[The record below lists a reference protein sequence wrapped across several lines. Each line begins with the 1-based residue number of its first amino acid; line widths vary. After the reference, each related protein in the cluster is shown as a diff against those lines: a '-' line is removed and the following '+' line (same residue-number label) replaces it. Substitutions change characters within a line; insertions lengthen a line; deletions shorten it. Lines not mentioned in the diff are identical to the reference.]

1 MANPTV
7 RRSNNPRQSEANRG
21 VKSLPLNLRRGV
33 AWALEI
39 TLVVASGVLPLGIGV
54 YLNSRGTERV
64 PLSPVLAA
72 TENALER
79 TLDLPVSYNNRNVD
93 PLTNLFCSA
102 ALLAPLA
109 LGGWQLYLLAK
120 TGSTTPK
127 RWLGVRVIA
136 DSGQPPGLVR
146 VVVREGI
153 GRWGLP
159 LTIAYYLWR
168 SIAFPHVFIF
178 TGLAGLLVLGEGL
191 VYALDDKQRALHD
204 RLAGTMVIDGYRYGE
219 SGEQWSAQ
227 SDAHPLA
234 LAPASSTSTKN
245 LWQWMR
251 LNPSFTL
258 LLVTISS
265 TAAILATLVS
275 TQIYA
280 QNQANNRK
288 TEQVNGQQFVALLKQ
303 LDPGSTA
310 SLDQRRAAILA
321 MGTLDDPQALQFL
334 VQRLS
339 QETNP
344 SLLDAIQQS
353 LTSAGTTSMPY
364 LQQLNQSLSHDLESV
379 RFNGTPQE
387 RELRTQ
393 KLFLS
398 QKAIAKILAVYSG
411 KTHNLDL
418 NRTNLGQTITG
429 RSSPFTLVL
438 DKVDLSGIQ
447 FKGANLNHASLRA
460 ARLRGPGEDGRWDT
474 YDDWITNFSYAQMQ
488 ESNLSDANLSRVLM
502 TRTDLSRSTLN
513 RANLSNAR
521 LSGANLN
528 SSQLVGA
535 NLSNAILENAS
546 LTGADLGEANL
557 KEADLVAANLRR
569 VVALGTQLS
578 SANLTNSDWQGADLS
593 GADLTYANLTGAN
606 LSATRMTSANL
617 RSAKL
622 RNTNLRNADLSLV
635 DLRGAKLAGADL
647 QGAIFVSFKQNQGEQ
662 FVQAPAAGSE
672 STLVKGVDF
681 GEVKGLDAKQLAY
694 ICTQGGIHPRCP

>member
-7 RRSNNPRQSEANRG
+7 RRSNNPRQSDTNRG
-21 VKSLPLNLRRGV
+21 IKSLPLNLRRGA

-39 TLVVASGVLPLGIGV
+39 TLVVVSGVLPLGVGI
-54 YLNSRGTERV
+54 YLNSRGVERV

-79 TLDLPVSYNNRNVD
+79 TLDLPVSYNHRNVD

-109 LGGWQLYLLAK
+109 LGGWQLYLLAR

-136 DSGQPPGLVR
+136 DNGQPPGLVR

-159 LTIAYYLWR
+159 LTIAHYLWR
-168 SIAFPHVFIF
+168 YSFAFPHVIIF
-178 TGLAGLLVLGEGL
+178 TGIAGLLVIGEGL
-191 VYALDDKQRALHD
+191 FYALDNKQRALHD
-204 RLAGTMVIDGYRYGE
+204 RLAGTLVIDGYRYSQ

-227 SDAHPLA
+227 PDAHQLA
-234 LAPASSTSTKN
+234 LAPAASTKN

-251 LNPSFTL
+251 QNPSFTL

-265 TAAILATLVS
+265 TTAILVTLVS

-288 TEQVNGQQFVALLKQ
+288 TEQVNGQQFVALLNTLAPSSK
-303 LDPGSTA
+303 A

-321 MGTLDDPQALQFL
+321 MGTLGDPQALQFL

-353 LTSAGTTSMPY
+353 LTSAGITAMPY
-364 LQQLNQSLSHDLESV
+364 LQQLNQSLAHDLESV

-387 RELRTQ
+387 REIRTQ

-418 NRTNLGQTITG
+418 NRTNLGQTVTG

-513 RANLSNAR
+513 RANLSSAR

-557 KEADLVAANLRR
+557 KDADLVTANLRR

-617 RSAKL
+617 RYAQLK
-622 RNTNLRNADLSLV
+622 NTNLRNADLSLV

-647 QGAIFVSFKQNQGEQ
+647 QGAIFVAFKQNQGEQ
-662 FVQAPAAGSE
+662 FVQAPEAGSQ
-672 STLVKGVDF
+672 SALVKGVDF
-681 GEVKGLDAKQLAY
+681 GEAKGLDAKQLAY